1 MNIQPDIVQY
11 LAWQNSSELNKVK
24 EWQHTKNTWE
34 VVTTRRTEENNNLWS
49 ESFNT

>member
-34 VVTTRRTEENNNLWS
+34 VVARRTEENDNLRS